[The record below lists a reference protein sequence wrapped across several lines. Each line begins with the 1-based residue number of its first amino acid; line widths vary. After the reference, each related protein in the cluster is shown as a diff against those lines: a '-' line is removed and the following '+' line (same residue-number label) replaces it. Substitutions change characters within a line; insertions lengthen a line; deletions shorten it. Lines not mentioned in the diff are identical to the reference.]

1 MSDKLNIGR
10 RQSIRY
16 IDEDNNDFLLTFNS
30 LERGNVEE
38 DCPKTNS
45 FLYNDEEDV
54 YRINSKKL
62 RATERINSNNSEKI
76 DEVPENSHKITKE
89 NNDNKNLNSKN
100 FLNLNL
106 EEKLNI
112 LFAIMISYLIFCIIE
127 LFFAY
132 YSNSLVLMAD
142 AAHYFSESIYFCI
155 YIIIISISRKK
166 VINNF
171 YKSEIISV
179 IGRSTFLL
187 GFSFWLVYY
196 IIRRFMLYGNS
207 NGLTIIILGIISLF
221 FSIIM
226 ELVLILVDINNNVY
240 FSNKQNNLTQQ
251 NKIKKSFNNIWITC
265 VTIICGILVYF
276 FPLILYIDPSCTLL
290 FTLILFYKTYSQISK
305 AIEILMEESPL
316 EFDVDRLKADLMN
329 IKGVK
334 KVYDIEVLN
343 LGAGKI
349 YMNCHLITSDPQ
361 NSLSLAKSL
370 IKTKYNINN
379 STVEVELDNDKKE

>member
-1 MSDKLNIGR
+1 MSDTLNIGR

-30 LERGNVEE
+30 LERGNLEE
-38 DCPKTNS
+38 DVPKTNS

-62 RATERINSNNSEKI
+62 RTTERVNSNNLEKI
-76 DEVPENSHKITKE
+76 DEEPENSHINNKE
-89 NNDNKNLNSKN
+89 NNDNKNLNSNN

-127 LFFAY
+127 LFFGY

-166 VINNF
+166 VINNI

-196 IIRRFMLYGNS
+196 IIKRFMLHGQS

-226 ELVLILVDINNNVY
+226 ELVIILVDINNVN
-240 FSNKQNNLTQQ
+240 FSNKGNNLTQQ
-251 NKIKKSFNNIWITC
+251 NKIKNSFNNIWITC

-276 FPLILYIDPSCTLL
+276 FPLILYIDPSFSLL

-305 AIEILMEESPL
+305 AIEVLMKESPL
-316 EFDVDRLKADLMN
+316 EFEFDRLKTDLMN

-334 KVYDIEVLN
+334 KVYDIEILN
-343 LGAGKI
+343 LYGGII